1 MIRKNKSLTGQLRD
15 MEIGESMT
23 VNARAGIS
31 VETLRG
37 TAKRLRNEGY
47 DYAITIAGLPK
58 GACKVTR
65 IEPRER
71 PERQQR
77 QKPLADIDVVVL
89 NASHDEQVFSRKDI
103 ATTFKI
109 ECVKDGEPKTIY
121 MTVTYDQYKW
131 WRKRNA
137 VSEEAGNEYLAR
149 LIRQLG

>member
-23 VNARAGIS
+23 VNARSGIS
-31 VETLRG
+31 PRTLSV
-37 TAKRLRNEGY
+37 TAGKLRKEGY
-47 DYAITIAGLPK
+47 DYTLSIVGLPK

-71 PERQQR
+71 KTAEK
-77 QKPLADIDVVVL
+77 KPLADIDVVVL

-109 ECVKDGEPKTIY
+109 ECVKDGEPKTID
-121 MTVTYDQYKW
+121 MAVTYDQYKW

-149 LIRQLG
+149 LVRQLG